1 MSTRRTALS
10 EWNSTEVSDKDETEL
25 AITQRTLPS
34 KENKMSNTNKTAIV
48 TGASTGLG
56 LAITK
61 TFLEN
66 GYNVVMNSVTSAN
79 LEAGYKSLGSPENVT
94 LVVGDVSDKA
104 VSKQLSAVAVEKF
117 GGVDVL
123 VNNAGIFSPKPFLDT
138 DESELD
144 RFFAVNF
151 KGTYF
156 ASQAVVPELK
166 KNGGG
171 AIINIGTTLLTH
183 AIGGFPA
190 TAALASKA
198 AVHSLTEQLAA
209 ELGKDNIRVTTVAP
223 GIIETP
229 LHAKNGIEDATSLAG
244 LHLLGRIG
252 EAKDVADAVLMLANN
267 DFITGTTLRVDGG
280 HSAGHH
286 LG

>member
-1 MSTRRTALS
+1 MS
-10 EWNSTEVSDKDETEL
+10 
-25 AITQRTLPS
+25 QR
-34 KENKMSNTNKTAIV
+34 NKTAIV
-48 TGASTGLG
+48 TGASAGLG

-61 TFLEN
+61 IFLDN
-66 GYNVVMNSVTSAN
+66 GFNVVMNSFDASN
-79 LEAGYKSLGSPENVT
+79 LEAAYKSLGSPENAT

-104 VSKQLSAVAVEKF
+104 VGDQMTAVAVKKF
-117 GGVDVL
+117 GGLDVL

-138 DESELD
+138 EEGDLD
-144 RFFAVNF
+144 RFFAINF

-156 ASQAVVPELK
+156 ASQAAVPEMK
-166 KNGGG
+166 KRGGG
-171 AIINIGTTLLTH
+171 AIINIGTTILTH

-209 ELGKDNIRVTTVAP
+209 EFAKDNIRVSTVAP
-223 GIIETP
+223 GVIDTP
-229 LHAKNGIEDATSLAG
+229 IHAKNNIDDVSSLAG
-244 LHLLGRIG
+244 LHLLGRVGRPDNIA
-252 EAKDVADAVLMLANN
+252 EAVLMLATN

>member
-1 MSTRRTALS
+1 MSVKI
-10 EWNSTEVSDKDETEL
+10 E
-25 AITQRTLPS
+25 
-34 KENKMSNTNKTAIV
+34 TAIV

-56 LAITK
+56 LAITQ
-61 TFLEN
+61 TFLVN
-66 GYNVVMNSVTSAN
+66 GINVVMNSVNTEN
-79 LEAGYKSLGSPENVT
+79 LQAAYKSLGSPANAV
-94 LVVGDVSDKA
+94 LVAGDVSDQA
-104 VSKQLSAVAVEKF
+104 VSDQLIVAAVEKF

-138 DESELD
+138 EEADLD
-144 RFFAVNF
+144 RYFAVNF

-156 ASQAVVPELK
+156 ASQAAVPEMK
-166 KNGGG
+166 KRGGG

-190 TAALASKA
+190 SAALASKA

-209 ELGKDNIRVTTVAP
+209 ELAKDNIRVTTVAP
-223 GIIETP
+223 GVIDTP
-229 LHAKNGIEDATSLAG
+229 IHAKNGIDEPSSLAG
-244 LHLLGRIG
+244 LHLLNRVGASNDI
-252 EAKDVADAVLMLANN
+252 ADAVLMLAAN

>member
-1 MSTRRTALS
+1 MSVKI
-10 EWNSTEVSDKDETEL
+10 E
-25 AITQRTLPS
+25 
-34 KENKMSNTNKTAIV
+34 TAIV

-56 LAITK
+56 LAIAQ
-61 TFLEN
+61 TFLDN
-66 GYNVVMNSVTSAN
+66 GINVVMNSVNTEN
-79 LEAGYKSLGSPENVT
+79 LQAAYKSLGSPENAV
-94 LVVGDVSDKA
+94 LVAGDVSDKA
-104 VSKQLSAVAVEKF
+104 VGDQLVVAAVEKF

-123 VNNAGIFSPKPFLDT
+123 VNNAGIFSPKPFFDT
-138 DESELD
+138 EEADLD
-144 RFFAVNF
+144 RYFAVNF

-156 ASQAVVPELK
+156 ASQAAVPEMIK
-166 KNGGG
+166 RGGG

-190 TAALASKA
+190 SAAIASKA

-209 ELGKDNIRVTTVAP
+209 ELAKDNIRVTTVAP
-223 GIIETP
+223 GVIDTP
-229 LHAKNGIEDATSLAG
+229 LHAKNGIDDSSSLAG
-244 LHLLGRIG
+244 LHLLNRVGASNDI
-252 EAKDVADAVLMLANN
+252 ADAVLMLATN

>member
-1 MSTRRTALS
+1 MSMF
-10 EWNSTEVSDKDETEL
+10 STIKSVFIRNEE
-25 AITQRTLPS
+25 I
-34 KENKMSNTNKTAIV
+34 KMSNIKQTAIV

-61 TFLEN
+61 AFLDQ
-66 GYNVVMNSVTSAN
+66 GFNVVMNSFNPHN
-79 LEAGYKSLGSPENVT
+79 LEAAYKSLGSPEKAITVA
-94 LVVGDVSDKA
+94 GDVSDKS
-104 VSKQLSAVAVEKF
+104 VGEQLTAAAVEAF

-138 DESELD
+138 EEADLD

-156 ASQAVVPELK
+156 ASQAAVPEMK
-166 KNGGG
+166 KRGGG
-171 AIINIGTTLLTH
+171 SIINIGTTLATH

-190 TAALASKA
+190 SAVLASKA
-198 AVHSLTEQLAA
+198 AVHSLAEQLSA
-209 ELGKDNIRVTTVAP
+209 ELGKDNIRVNTVAP
-223 GIIETP
+223 GIIDTP
-229 LHAKNGIEDATSLAG
+229 IHAKNGIEDVNSLAG
-244 LHLLGRIG
+244 LHLLNRVGKP
-252 EAKDVADAVLMLANN
+252 EDVAGAVLMLATN
-267 DFITGTTLRVDGG
+267 DFITGTSIRVDGG

>member
-1 MSTRRTALS
+1 MSQS
-10 EWNSTEVSDKDETEL
+10 
-25 AITQRTLPS
+25 
-34 KENKMSNTNKTAIV
+34 NKTAIV

-56 LAITK
+56 LAITR
-61 TFLEN
+61 TFLDN
-66 GYNVVMNSVTSAN
+66 GFNVVMNSVNAAN
-79 LEAGYKSLGSPENVT
+79 LEAGYRSLGSPENAA

-104 VSKQLSAVAVEKF
+104 VGDQLTAVAVEKF
-117 GGVDVL
+117 GGLDVL

-138 DESELD
+138 EEADLD
-144 RFFAVNF
+144 RFFAINF

-156 ASQAVVPELK
+156 ASQAAVPEIK
-166 KNGGG
+166 KRGGG

-209 ELGKDNIRVTTVAP
+209 EFAKDNIRVSTVAP
-223 GIIETP
+223 GVIDTP
-229 LHAKNGIEDATSLAG
+229 IYAKNNIDDVNSLAG
-244 LHLLGRIG
+244 LHLLGRVGVSDNI
-252 EAKDVADAVLMLANN
+252 AQAVLMLATN

>member
-1 MSTRRTALS
+1 MSQQ
-10 EWNSTEVSDKDETEL
+10 
-25 AITQRTLPS
+25 I
-34 KENKMSNTNKTAIV
+34 KTAIV

-56 LAITK
+56 LAITR
-61 TFLEN
+61 TFLDN
-66 GYNVVMNSVTSAN
+66 GFNVVMNSFNAAN
-79 LEAGYKSLGSPENVT
+79 LEAAYESLGSPGNAT

-104 VSKQLSAVAVEKF
+104 VGDQLTAVAVEKF
-117 GGVDVL
+117 GGLDVL

-138 DESELD
+138 EEADLD
-144 RFFAVNF
+144 RFFAINF

-156 ASQAVVPELK
+156 ASQAAVPEMK
-166 KNGGG
+166 KRGGG
-171 AIINIGTTLLTH
+171 AIINIGTTLLNH

-209 ELGKDNIRVTTVAP
+209 EFGKDNIRVTTVAP
-223 GIIETP
+223 GIIDTP
-229 LHAKNGIEDATSLAG
+229 IHAKSGIDDASSLAG
-244 LHLLGRIG
+244 LHLLDRVGASDNIA
-252 EAKDVADAVLMLANN
+252 EAVLMLATN
-267 DFITGTTLRVDGG
+267 DFITGATLRVDGG

>member
-1 MSTRRTALS
+1 MSQHS
-10 EWNSTEVSDKDETEL
+10 
-25 AITQRTLPS
+25 
-34 KENKMSNTNKTAIV
+34 KTAIV

-56 LAITK
+56 LAITR
-61 TFLEN
+61 TLLDN
-66 GYNVVMNSVTSAN
+66 GFNVVMNSLNPAN
-79 LEAGYKSLGSPENVT
+79 LEAAYESLGSPEKAA

-104 VSKQLSAVAVEKF
+104 LGAQLTAVAVEKF

-138 DESELD
+138 EEADLD
-144 RFFAVNF
+144 RFFAINF

-156 ASQAVVPELK
+156 ASQAAVPEMK
-166 KNGGG
+166 KRGGG
-171 AIINIGTTLLTH
+171 AIINIGTTLLSH

-198 AVHSLTEQLAA
+198 AVHSLSEQLAA
-209 ELGKDNIRVTTVAP
+209 EFGQDNIRVTTVAP
-223 GIIETP
+223 GVIETP
-229 LHAKNGIEDATSLAG
+229 IHAKGGIDDAGSLAG

-252 EAKDVADAVLMLANN
+252 ASENIAEAVLLLATN

-286 LG
+286 LN

>member
-1 MSTRRTALS
+1 MS
-10 EWNSTEVSDKDETEL
+10 
-25 AITQRTLPS
+25 QP
-34 KENKMSNTNKTAIV
+34 NKTAIV

-56 LAITK
+56 LAITRI
-61 TFLEN
+61 FLD
-66 GYNVVMNSVTSAN
+66 GRFNVVMNSVNATN
-79 LEAGYKSLGSPENVT
+79 LETGYQSLGSPANVA

-104 VSKQLSAVAVEKF
+104 VGDQLTAVAVEKF
-117 GGVDVL
+117 GGLDVL

-138 DESELD
+138 EEADLD
-144 RFFAVNF
+144 RFYAINF

-156 ASQAVVPELK
+156 ASQAAVPEMK
-166 KNGGG
+166 KSGGG

-209 ELGKDNIRVTTVAP
+209 EFGKDNIRVSTIAP
-223 GIIETP
+223 GVIDTP
-229 LHAKNGIEDATSLAG
+229 IYAKGGIDDVGGLAG
-244 LHLLGRIG
+244 LHLLGRVGSSDNIA
-252 EAKDVADAVLMLANN
+252 EAVLMLATN

-280 HSAGHH
+280 HAAGHH
-286 LG
+286 LN

>member
-1 MSTRRTALS
+1 MSVKI
-10 EWNSTEVSDKDETEL
+10 E
-25 AITQRTLPS
+25 
-34 KENKMSNTNKTAIV
+34 TAIV

-56 LAITK
+56 LAITQ
-61 TFLEN
+61 TFLVN
-66 GYNVVMNSVTSAN
+66 GINVVMNSAN
-79 LEAGYKSLGSPENVT
+79 TENLQAAYNSLGSPENAV
-94 LVVGDVSDKA
+94 LVAGDVSDQA
-104 VSKQLSAVAVEKF
+104 VSDQLIVAAVEKF

-138 DESELD
+138 EEADLD
-144 RFFAVNF
+144 RYFAVNF

-156 ASQAVVPELK
+156 ASQAAVPEMK
-166 KNGGG
+166 KRGGG

-190 TAALASKA
+190 SAALASKA

-209 ELGKDNIRVTTVAP
+209 ELAKDNIRVTTVAP
-223 GIIETP
+223 GVIDTP
-229 LHAKNGIEDATSLAG
+229 IHAKNGIDEPSSLAG
-244 LHLLGRIG
+244 LHLLNRVGASNDI
-252 EAKDVADAVLMLANN
+252 ADAVLMLAAN